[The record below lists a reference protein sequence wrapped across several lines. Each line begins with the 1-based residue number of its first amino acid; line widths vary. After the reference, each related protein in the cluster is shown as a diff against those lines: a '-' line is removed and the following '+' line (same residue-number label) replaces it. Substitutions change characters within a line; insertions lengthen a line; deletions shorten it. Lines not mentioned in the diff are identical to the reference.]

1 MSRCER
7 LNSESPDLRSL
18 GRTSY
23 KGGLRKLMKE
33 KRFVHRQTFT
43 SRPLLRVDRELL
55 GREDRK
61 VGDDR
66 ETYAVRPEWV
76 VGFHD

>member
-1 MSRCER
+1 
-7 LNSESPDLRSL
+7 
-18 GRTSY
+18 
-23 KGGLRKLMKE
+23 MKE